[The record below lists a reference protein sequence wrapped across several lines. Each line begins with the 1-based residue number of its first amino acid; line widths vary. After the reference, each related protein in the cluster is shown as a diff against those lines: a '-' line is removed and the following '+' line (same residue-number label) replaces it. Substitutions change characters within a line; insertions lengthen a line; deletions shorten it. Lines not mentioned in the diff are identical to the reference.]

1 MNPDYTTSHAMRN
14 SLYNLPMW
22 YIWLCVLHFSC
33 MIRIMWRL
41 VPAILL
47 PLAFGAQYPFSAS
60 LSKDSFGQPIYQL
73 QWTFDV
79 VQQTITFNVL
89 AKTTGWVGF
98 GLSPNG
104 GMVGSDVVTGWVND
118 TGAYLQVSCEPT
130 GGGGGEKIDSHSNFH
145 SSAGSIRIRSGTATH
160 RSKPGLASAIW

>member
-1 MNPDYTTSHAMRN
+1 
-14 SLYNLPMW
+14 
-22 YIWLCVLHFSC
+22 
-33 MIRIMWRL
+33 MWRL

-47 PLAFGAQYPFSAS
+47 PLAFGAQYPFSAT
-60 LSKDSFGQPIYQL
+60 LSKDSFDQPIYQL

-89 AKTTGWVGF
+89 VKTTGWVGF

-118 TGAYLQVSCEPT
+118 TGAYLQVSREPT
-130 GGGGGEKIDSHSNFH
+130 GGGLMAKNRFTRQFPFHPCIQDRYALAQALPPIDPSQDWLLL
-145 SSAGSIRIRSGTATH
+145 SGNAANDWTNLTFT
-160 RSKPGLASAIW
+160 RKWVTGDSRDRDVMVRVF